1 MNPPLYQD
9 RTSEPAP
16 PLYDEHMA
24 WTEEHPNGIQLEPS
38 FSTAAVEVDSDW
50 SDSDS
55 EPGHFFS
62 QSDYD
67 RERFANIQAEVRQLR
82 EAERRM
88 PILVQHGN
96 NRERANWRYIE
107 NLPKEISEMVAENDI
122 DGLIALGGNTIYA
135 LQEDVLEWDRYPDE
149 VEPPLIGGVLLHVI
163 GSLVLGW
170 DDHLVRPI
178 VQALLAAG
186 FDVNQRS
193 FTGDTVM
200 HILARCIEPGYDPTG
215 RGQTKERLQRLVQTL
230 VAAGVNVDITNNNN
244 ETWWEVLL
252 KDKAEQQTVYA
263 EYFNIR
269 GSDDGM
275 VEIGKPYADLED
287 IRGAIPNAAMRG

>member
-1 MNPPLYQD
+1 MNSAIYQD

-24 WTEEHPNGIQLEPS
+24 WTAEHPNGIQLEPS

-67 RERFANIQAEVRQLR
+67 RERWANIQAEARQFS
-82 EAERRM
+82 EAARRM
-88 PILVQHGN
+88 PILVQHGSDQ
-96 NRERANWRYIE
+96 ERANWTYIE
-107 NLPKEISEMVAENDI
+107 NLPKRIEKMVAENDI

-135 LQEDVLEWDRYPDE
+135 SQEDVLEWDRYPDE
-149 VEPPLIGGVLLHVI
+149 VKPPVIGGVLHHVI
-163 GSLVLGW
+163 GSLSLGW

-178 VQALLAAG
+178 VQALIGAG

-200 HILARCIEPGYDPTG
+200 HILGRYIEPGYDPTG

-230 VAAGVNVDITNNNN
+230 IAAGVNIDITNNNGD
-244 ETWWEVLL
+244 TWWEVMLEY
-252 KDKAEQQTVYA
+252 KAMQQTDYA

-275 VEIGKPYADLED
+275 VEIGKPYADLEE